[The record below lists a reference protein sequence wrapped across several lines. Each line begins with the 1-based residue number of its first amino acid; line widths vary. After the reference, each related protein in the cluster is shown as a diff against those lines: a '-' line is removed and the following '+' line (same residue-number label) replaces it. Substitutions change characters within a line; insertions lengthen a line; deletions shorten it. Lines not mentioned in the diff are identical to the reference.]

1 MNRHTALELRFS
13 PAERSAEAEQSEPPP
28 PGRILLPDPDPLS
41 LLRTSPQASD
51 PLLLL
56 PGAGIESTLVS
67 FSSHAAREAFL
78 QAPSPLLDLSNF
90 PHTSH
95 TPSRHL

>member
-13 PAERSAEAEQSEPPP
+13 PAERSAEAVQSEPPP
-28 PGRILLPDPDPLS
+28 PGRIPIPTLS